1 MLHDTLHLGL
11 LQLGRAARAADSAQ
25 APLTVGHPPNLTW
38 LMTVVVVMVLV
49 IGAIAWGF
57 RKVVAGSL
65 KARASQ
71 RDLAVLDVL
80 PLGGKRQLAVVRC
93 FDRTFALGLGEKD
106 VSLVAELDHQA
117 VEIDRE
123 TAQGERGAAFRKRLE
138 AARDR
143 LLGSSPPA
151 LTPEAAAASIP
162 TGEVDVP
169 RPGSEREFVA

>member
-1 MLHDTLHLGL
+1 MLHDAIHVHLGL
-11 LQLGRAARAADSAQ
+11 LQLGRAAGAAAGTRE
-25 APLTVGHPPNLTW
+25 PLTAGHAPDLTW

-49 IGAIAWGF
+49 IGVIAWGF

-117 VEIDRE
+117 IEHDRE
-123 TAQGERGAAFRKRLE
+123 TARAERGAAFRQRLE
-138 AARDR
+138 QARER
-143 LLGSSPPA
+143 LLGSRT